1 MSKITQLRDPKTKE
15 NVYPVTTTDC
25 VYLPDGSSLT
35 NYLNKSHLPLGLV
48 VASVIIQKD
57 AGLRLLDG
65 SSLTLDGIYKAFCDY
80 LVARY
85 TEDSTSV
92 PVYFDIQEYANDMND
107 YGQCGKFVYNAGS
120 SALTS
125 NPRSG
130 KADVIY
136 TVPANSLKLPTIT
149 EFIASN
155 NGGLVLGLA
164 QLDSFKSHTHTIT
177 KSHPFNTSAS
187 GSYTSGTSVDGEES
201 ANKVTTTELTGG
213 DETKP
218 KNVRYPYYIVVATVT
233 KTDIEVNID
242 NIASDLN
249 NLSNVVQNKAQSDLS
264 NVTNSVLKNKALG
277 LTTLW
282 SGSQTGTGTL
292 SLAQS
297 FLNFNFLYIW
307 GRNSGNEYAS
317 WIVSTAN
324 FNSSTSSNPYDCGNN
339 TKDANRYVN
348 LYKASNTSITIK
360 SIGSMTL
367 LGVYG
372 L

>member
-1 MSKITQLRDPKTKE
+1 MSKSTQLQDPKTKE
-15 NVYPVTTTDC
+15 KVYPVTTTDC

-35 NYLNKSHLPLGLV
+35 SYLSKSHLPIGLV
-48 VASVIIQKD
+48 VASVIIQND
-57 AGLRLLDG
+57 AGLRTLDG
-65 SSLTLDGIYKAFCDY
+65 SSLLLNGMYKDFCDY
-80 LVARY
+80 LVATY
-85 TEDSTSV
+85 TQDPTNV

-107 YGQCGKFVYNAGS
+107 YGQCGKFVYNPNS
-120 SALTS
+120 YELTS
-125 NPRSG
+125 SPRSG
-130 KADVIY
+130 KADVVY

-164 QLDSFKSHTHTIT
+164 ELDSFKKHTHTIT
-177 KSHPFNTSAS
+177 KSHPWNNTAS
-187 GSYTSGTSVDGEES
+187 GGYSSGVAVDGEES
-201 ANKVTTTELTGG
+201 ANLVTTTNLTGG

-233 KTDIEVNID
+233 KTDVEVNID

-249 NLSNVVQNKAQSDLS
+249 NLSNAVQNKAQSDLS

-277 LTTLW
+277 LTALW
-282 SGSQTGTGTL
+282 TGSQTGTGTL

-297 FLNFNFLYIW
+297 FLNFNFLYIR
-307 GRNSGNEYAS
+307 GRNSNNEYCT
-317 WIVSTAN
+317 WLVSAIHFSNT
-324 FNSSTSSNPYDCGNN
+324 TSSYPYDCANS

-348 LYKASNTSITIK
+348 IYKASNTSITIK